1 VVRSKIATPQ
11 GVSPT
16 GISLR
21 TTFFA
26 VSITDTLFDRPFA
39 T

>member
-1 VVRSKIATPQ
+1 MVTPQ

-16 GISLR
+16 GMSLIFA
-21 TTFFA
+21 FFA
-26 VSITDTLFDRPFA
+26 VSITETLFDRPFA